1 MAQHIQSTW
10 DGFTMIHRYEDLA
23 LIRSV
28 LGDRQPQRTVEL
40 GTAEGGF
47 AVFLACTVVE
57 WEGRVLTL
65 DKLTPDPGHADW
77 FARAYDNLTLR
88 QADILDPDPETLAT
102 LTEWLQPPGSCLYT
116 DNGNKQRE
124 LELYAPLLGPDALVG
139 THDYGTEVDPAWAEP
154 FMASLGYA
162 PYRHAEFERLAS
174 PDSYPVSL
182 TRFWVR
188 P

>member
-1 MAQHIQSTW
+1 MAQHVSCTW

-28 LGDRQPQRTVEL
+28 LGARQPAFAVEL

-47 AVFLACTVVE
+47 AAFLAATVVE
-57 WEGRVLTL
+57 WGGRVLTVDKSL
-65 DKLTPDPGHADW
+65 DVDL
-77 FARAYDNLTLR
+77 ARRLGALYDNLICAG
-88 QADILDPDPETLAT
+88 ADALAEPVPSVVS
-102 LTEWLQPPGSCLYT
+102 LICQGAALLYC
-116 DNGNKQRE
+116 DNGNKRRE

-162 PYRHAEFERLAS
+162 PYRHAEFAALAHA
-174 PDSYPVSL
+174 DYYPTSL

-188 P
+188 D